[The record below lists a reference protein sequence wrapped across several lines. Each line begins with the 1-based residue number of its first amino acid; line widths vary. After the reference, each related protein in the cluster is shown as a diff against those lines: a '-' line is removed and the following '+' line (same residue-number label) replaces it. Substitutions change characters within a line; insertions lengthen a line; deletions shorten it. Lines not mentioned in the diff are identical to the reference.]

1 MSKILLICDEN
12 AIAKNIAGKLVF
24 LRFDDKIVISDYKSA
39 LGNIDDTDIVLVCQK
54 EFGTY
59 ELIEELRKNKNLCI
73 MLLASSYNSDF
84 ILGAYDRGIDD
95 FALISADDFELVIR
109 IVNNIKHNSVK
120 YDKFRHV
127 KLLEQLKV
135 IDESFGIYNYEYAK
149 QVFENKFDENLYP
162 KILMVISPNEASKV
176 KFSMEKFS
184 KAVKQSLR
192 VDDIT
197 VLGRGAQIYILLSN
211 IDYNGAIVTLNK
223 IKENY
228 GEDLEICSG
237 IAQVFCDDFRK
248 VEEKVLQA
256 LADAIATDA
265 EYVFAKE
272 EEETLEEWLNEE
284 LCEKKNYK
292 IFRHIFNK
300 KLEKVI
306 SPVFYRLQ
314 KAWEEKLFA
323 SEIEQYVTDEQCVFQ
338 LKNKT
343 QKSVLKIIY
352 PGFAKII
359 VSIVHEGLDSPE
371 NSEIQIPLNQISQ
384 KELTNIVENFIKE
397 FKNTVI

>member
-12 AIAKNIAGKLVF
+12 AIAKNIAEKLVF
-24 LRFDDKIVISDYKSA
+24 LRFDDKIIISDYKSA
-39 LGNIDDTDIVLVCQK
+39 LSNIDDTDIVLVCQK

-95 FALISADDFELVIR
+95 FTLISADDFELVIR
-109 IVNNIKHNSVK
+109 IVNNIKHNSVRH
-120 YDKFRHV
+120 DKFRHI
-127 KLLEQLKV
+127 KLLEQMKV
-135 IDESFGIYNYEYAK
+135 IDENFGIYNYEYAK

-162 KILMVISPNEASKV
+162 KILMVISPSEASKV
-176 KFSMEKFS
+176 NFSMADFS

-192 VDDIT
+192 VDDIA

-211 IDYNGAIVTLNK
+211 ADYNGAIVTLNK

-228 GEDLEICSG
+228 GEDFETCSG

-272 EEETLEEWLNEE
+272 DGETLDEWLNEE

-292 IFRHIFNK
+292 IFRQIFNK

-338 LKNKT
+338 LKNKI
-343 QKSVLKIIY
+343 QKSTLRIIY

-384 KELTNIVENFIKE
+384 KDLTNIVENFIKE
-397 FKNTVI
+397 FKNNVT